1 MKGKIKKIALAM
13 AVLGL
18 AACGEKEKPA
28 AKSEASKGDVT
39 LRVSWWGGDERHN
52 LTLEAIKAFEAKN
65 PEIKIVP
72 EYSGWQGHV
81 EKITT
86 QIVGNTAPDVMQVN
100 WDWLFTFS
108 KNGDGFY
115 DLNKVKDILQTE
127 NYPAELLSATTINGK
142 LNAIPQGVTGKVFY
156 YNQTAYEKAGLE
168 LPKSFAEIKN
178 SAKVLKEKLGA
189 GHYAMDL
196 DQYAAF
202 LLILYKLEQETG
214 KGFINGSQVSYSVDE
229 LENGFKFYTDLVKEG
244 VVPSIAVRA
253 GAGNVPLDQHPSWIK
268 GEYDGTY
275 EWDSAAQKWQDSLE
289 KPQKLAVGEYPK
301 DFGPHKSAFSKISMT
316 FAINKNTKNP
326 EAAAKFIH
334 FITTDEE
341 GVKILKTSR
350 GIPANK
356 VADKVLKEAGV
367 LSGLAYEGNQKVLAF
382 QGNTLSPKFE
392 NKVLQALY
400 RDTVEKLGYGKITE
414 REAAETIVNKVNEFL
429 ANEK

>member
-1 MKGKIKKIALAM
+1 MKEKIKKIALAITI
-13 AVLGL
+13 LGV
-18 AACGEKEKPA
+18 AACGEKEKST
-28 AKSEASKGDVT
+28 AKTPVNKDDVT

-52 LTLEAIKAFEAKN
+52 LTLEAIKAFETKN
-65 PEIKIVP
+65 PGIKIVP

-115 DLNKVKDILQTE
+115 DLSKMKDILQVE
-127 NYPAELLSATTINGK
+127 NYPEELLSATTINGK

-156 YNQTAYEKAGLE
+156 FNETMYEKAGLK
-168 LPKSFAEIKN
+168 LPTSFEEIKN

-189 GHYAMDL
+189 GNYAMDL

-214 KGFINGSQVSYSVDE
+214 KGFITGDQVSYSVDE
-229 LENGFKFYTDLVKEG
+229 LENGFKFYTDLVKDG
-244 VVPSIAVRA
+244 VVPSMALRA

-289 KPQKLAVGEYPK
+289 KPMKLAVGEFPK
-301 DFGPHKSAFSKISMT
+301 DFGPHKSAFNKISM
-316 FAINKNTKNP
+316 
-326 EAAAKFIH
+326 
-334 FITTDEE
+334 
-341 GVKILKTSR
+341 
-350 GIPANK
+350 
-356 VADKVLKEAGV
+356 
-367 LSGLAYEGNQKVLAF
+367 AF
-382 QGNTLSPKFE
+382 
-392 NKVLQALY
+392 
-400 RDTVEKLGYGKITE
+400 
-414 REAAETIVNKVNEFL
+414 TI
-429 ANEK
+429 